1 MRYLIGCFS
10 YEGKVVDYIQEDGV
24 YFITEDTKTVSAAI
38 LGALSIRN
46 KDEPMLHIS
55 GSFDEDAC
63 IFMPSNA
70 SVERL
75 ANITSSSLEVF

>member
-24 YFITEDTKTVSAAI
+24 YFITEDLKTVSAAV
-38 LGALSIRN
+38 LGALSIRD

-63 IFMPSNA
+63 IFMPSKE

-75 ANITSSSLEVF
+75 SNITSTILEVY